1 MPEVVAGIDRQRIA
15 EMVAADACVHIEA
28 LMTEIDIGCDQRT
41 ANKILRNESSEVI
54 RFGSMLIKEVGE
66 AVTITLG
73 PNRAD

>member
-41 ANKILRNESSEVI
+41 ANKILRNELSEVI
-54 RFGSMLIKEVGE
+54 RFGSMLINEVGE